1 MGTLAQ
7 LFETGEQTS
16 QKGHFRNLVLI
27 ARRDGSVS
35 DAEQKLLNRIADR
48 LSLTA
53 EQVKEITDNPEN
65 YPAIPPYSKEER
77 YERLV
82 QLLEIALLD
91 GITDKEESLLK
102 NLAVSLGLTPEET
115 DHKFDTIH
123 DLLKKG
129 ESQEAVL
136 AAVL

>member
-53 EQVKEITDNPEN
+53 EQVQEIMENPES

-91 GITDKEESLLK
+91 GITDNEESLMK
-102 NLAVSLGLTPEET
+102 NLAVALGLTPEET
-115 DHKFDTIH
+115 DQKFDTIH
-123 DLLKKG
+123 NMLKNG